1 MVEESIRVGQEP
13 AAASG
18 VMTPAGALKAL
29 ADGAVGA
36 ITVAGTAK
44 EVSAH
49 LAALA
54 EATANGSIAS
64 IAITDD
70 KPLKVSKEDFRVHA
84 KAYAQG
90 LELITARP
98 LQLTFH

>member
-1 MVEESIRVGQEP
+1 
-13 AAASG
+13 
-18 VMTPAGALKAL
+18 MTPAGALKAL

-54 EATANGSIAS
+54 GATANGSIAS

-84 KAYAQG
+84 KAYAQV